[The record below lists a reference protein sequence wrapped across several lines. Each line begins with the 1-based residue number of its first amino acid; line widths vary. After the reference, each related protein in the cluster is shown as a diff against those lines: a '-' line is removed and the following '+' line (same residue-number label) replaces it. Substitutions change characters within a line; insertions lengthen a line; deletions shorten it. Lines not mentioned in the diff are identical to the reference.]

1 MDYIHMISAQRMYG
15 KNKLYYRLNSKQINA
30 NFTKIF
36 LKLHIL
42 IIEIM
47 YQVVPLVE
55 LEVGP

>member
-1 MDYIHMISAQRMYG
+1 MISAQRMYG
-15 KNKLYYRLNSKQINA
+15 KNKLYYRLNSKQMNA